1 MLFGKIDFINLLP
14 FHIFLKRAPLQN
26 ALKQSINY
34 KKGTPSALNYQL
46 KRRKIDAAVISSI
59 ESTRKSYK
67 TIDMGIIAKKN
78 VNSVLVKKGHY
89 KKDPASATSNALAKV
104 LGVEG
109 EVLIG
114 DRALRAYLKDP
125 DGYIDLA
132 KLWNEKTGLP
142 FVFARLSVN
151 KDYTF
156 YKGLAKRFMR
166 QNIKIPRYILERYA
180 RERGIPETE
189 ILAYLKLI
197 SFTIERKEKRGLKR
211 FLKASSQLS

>member
-34 KKGTPSALNYQL
+34 KKGTPSALNHQL

-67 TIDMGIIAKKN
+67 TIDMGIVAKKH
-78 VNSVLVKKGHY
+78 VTSVLVKKGVY
-89 KKDPASATSNALAKV
+89 QKDPASATSNALAKV

-109 EVLIG
+109 EVIIG
-114 DRALRAYLKDP
+114 DRALRAYLAAP
-125 DGYIDLA
+125 HEYVDLA

-151 KDYTF
+151 KDHHF
-156 YKGLAKRFMR
+156 YRRLA
-166 QNIKIPRYILERYA
+166 QNFLRHKIRIPHYILEAYA
-180 RERGIPETE
+180 KERHIPAKE
-189 ILAYLKLI
+189 ILSYLTLI
-197 SFTIERKEKRGLKR
+197 SYTLGFKEKKALKR
-211 FLKASSQLS
+211 FIKEASRLA